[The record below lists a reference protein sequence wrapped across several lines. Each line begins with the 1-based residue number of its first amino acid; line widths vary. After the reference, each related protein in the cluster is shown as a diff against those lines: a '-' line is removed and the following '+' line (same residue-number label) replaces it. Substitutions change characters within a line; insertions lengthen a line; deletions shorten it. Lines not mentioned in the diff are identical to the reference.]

1 MGYESSLADPDVW
14 YKAQTK
20 QNGET
25 YYSYILVYTDNL
37 LCVHENPTDI
47 LNILKKKCPMKLD
60 SISPPKIYLGANIQ
74 KVESKSEGVSCW
86 GMSSE
91 RYVKKAVR
99 NVKDQ
104 MKKDGFTFNKK
115 LSDPN
120 YSPESPFSNLKYRP
134 ELDTSYECTEDQANY
149 YQRLIGV
156 LRWIIE
162 LGRIDIHFEVSVL
175 SQYSAN
181 PCIGHLVQALHI
193 FKYLDIHKEN
203 FLAFDP
209 TYLDLDTPSNYC
221 DSPSRRKPLSLR
233 STTRRKREFTSE
245 CTPQPGTDQ
254 LFCRCGS
261 CW

>member
-86 GMSSE
+86 VMSSE
-91 RYVKKAVR
+91 RYVRKAVR

-104 MKKDGFTFNKK
+104 MKKDGLPLTKSS
-115 LSDPN
+115 L
-120 YSPESPFSNLKYRP
+120 
-134 ELDTSYECTEDQANY
+134 T
-149 YQRLIGV
+149 LI
-156 LRWIIE
+156 
-162 LGRIDIHFEVSVL
+162 
-175 SQYSAN
+175 
-181 PCIGHLVQALHI
+181 
-193 FKYLDIHKEN
+193 
-203 FLAFDP
+203 
-209 TYLDLDTPSNYC
+209 
-221 DSPSRRKPLSLR
+221 
-233 STTRRKREFTSE
+233 
-245 CTPQPGTDQ
+245 TPQ
-254 LFCRCGS
+254 S
-261 CW
+261 HHSVI